1 MSTSRGDLQREIALE
16 QTHVDRVYENLAAS
30 TASARTLARSGAEIY
45 KTDRDDYLREES
57 GTALFERDAFA
68 YQAAKRL
75 AILDAE
81 HEGLVFG
88 RLDLNFPETRY
99 IGRLGVRDAEYEP
112 LVIDWRAPAAEPFY
126 RATQA
131 TPMNVIRRR
140 VLRCRDD
147 NVIGLEDD
155 LLDTSVETDL
165 PILGE
170 GITKIGRASCRER
183 V

>member
-99 IGRLGVRDAEYEP
+99 IGRR
-112 LVIDWRAPAAEPFY
+112 LVS
-126 RATQA
+126 A
-131 TPMNVIRRR
+131 TPSTN
-140 VLRCRDD
+140 
-147 NVIGLEDD
+147 
-155 LLDTSVETDL
+155 
-165 PILGE
+165 PW
-170 GITKIGRASCRER
+170 
-183 V
+183 